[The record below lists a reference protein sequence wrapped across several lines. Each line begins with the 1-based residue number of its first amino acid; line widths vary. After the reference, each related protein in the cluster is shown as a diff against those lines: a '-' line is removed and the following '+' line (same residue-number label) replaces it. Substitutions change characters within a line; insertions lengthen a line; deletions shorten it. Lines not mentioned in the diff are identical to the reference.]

1 MGEANDNA
9 YSLRGGRIGPR
20 QPGADGCGRTC
31 GKTRSKTVD
40 LFRER
45 AFRDFTIG
53 HQAHTLTDAEADEI
67 LADATAK
74 VKVLRHELSSAKVLL
89 DREASTAI
97 INHAIALGADHI
109 VIGTGDKRGLERMI
123 LGSVAKDIATRAA
136 CTVTIVR

>member
-1 MGEANDNA
+1 MTTHILCAVDGSDHANRALTVAAGLAAKLEAKLSICFVN
-9 YSLRGGRIGPR
+9 
-20 QPGADGCGRTC
+20 
-31 GKTRSKTVD
+31 V
-40 LFRER
+40 LFG
-45 AFRDFTIG
+45 TSPLG

-97 INHAIALGADHI
+97 INHAIALGADHV